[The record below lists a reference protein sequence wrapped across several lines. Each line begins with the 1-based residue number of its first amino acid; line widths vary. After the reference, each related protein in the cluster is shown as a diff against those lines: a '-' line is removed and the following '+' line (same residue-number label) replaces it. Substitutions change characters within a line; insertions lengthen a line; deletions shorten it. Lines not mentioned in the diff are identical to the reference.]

1 MNSEKKCTVC
11 DGSER
16 KILENYIVSAGS
28 GPKFRENCYVCDG
41 SGCKSLEN
49 YNVSAS
55 SGRNLLEN
63 YNVSD
68 DTGRK
73 SIENYIIMVPMGL
86 GANHSRIIMLSCR
99 GVALGRF
106 GRV

>member
-1 MNSEKKCTVC
+1 MALNANPL
-11 DGSER
+11 R
-16 KILENYIVSAGS
+16 IILSAGS
-28 GPKFRENCYVCDG
+28 GPKSRENCYVCDG

-63 YNVSD
+63 YNVPD

-86 GANHSRIIMLSCR
+86 GANHLRIIMLSCR
-99 GVALGRF
+99 GVQIPPEL
-106 GRV
+106 